1 MKLGIYCRVSSKR
14 QKEEVLGLEVQR
26 DECIKFCDK
35 NGYSYKVYNDDLSG
49 GIKLSD
55 RDGFNNLLDDLYSKD
70 IVGVVV
76 YDFTRTIRDEN
87 HTRFRCTKSM

>member
-14 QKEEVLGLEVQR
+14 QKEEGLGLEVQR

-76 YDFTRTIRDEN
+76 Y
-87 HTRFRCTKSM
+87 